1 LGNIFG
7 DKVKNESNSSNVP
20 QGKVTFKLDGV
31 ELGTADVNEGI
42 ATIDVIFNET
52 INDKIIAY
60 YHDENN
66 KYNDSHSSEENN
78 NLLIEKGETVIDVT
92 PTAHGY
98 MDTQVTIDAVV
109 KDKNTGAIVNTGKIN
124 INGESCEIVNGKVV
138 YNFTVT
144 VNSPVEITSYFEGN
158 ENYNKSN
165 NGTTIVTKD
174 LIPTVTIVDNISGTV
189 GIPVETITATVTN
202 SSETGNTDNVPQ
214 GTVTFLYNNEV
225 IGTAQVIDGV
235 ATLNNIIF
243 NHTVNPG
250 TITAEYTDENVKYGN
265 STSTNN
271 NNLEITKG
279 QANIGL
285 VADPDSGVPGVTSVV
300 TINVNDVN
308 TGLPVNGSVSIDG
321 HTVDVVDGVG
331 SYEYPIV
338 DATSLSGT
346 ELVGVFSSPDYE
358 DAEDSVTV
366 TRELI
371 PTTTYATIINN
382 TVRNIT
388 LNISVIDNDKK
399 PVDQGSII
407 ITVSNE
413 TFTKDYSKELEN
425 GNTTIVIDDI
435 QKGTYNFTIVYPIN
449 NIYANSSTALD
460 DVEVVGRESEIIP
473 EVEILRLVIQLLI
486 SLLWIRL
493 LMIQFLMLLLL

>member
-7 DKVKNESNSSNVP
+7 DKVKNESDSSNVP

-98 MDTQVTIDAVV
+98 MDTQVKIDAVV

-250 TITAEYTDENVKYGN
+250 TITAEYTDENVK
-265 STSTNN
+265 
-271 NNLEITKG
+271 
-279 QANIGL
+279 
-285 VADPDSGVPGVTSVV
+285 
-300 TINVNDVN
+300 
-308 TGLPVNGSVSIDG
+308 
-321 HTVDVVDGVG
+321 
-331 SYEYPIV
+331 
-338 DATSLSGT
+338 
-346 ELVGVFSSPDYE
+346 
-358 DAEDSVTV
+358 
-366 TRELI
+366 
-371 PTTTYATIINN
+371 
-382 TVRNIT
+382 
-388 LNISVIDNDKK
+388 
-399 PVDQGSII
+399 
-407 ITVSNE
+407 
-413 TFTKDYSKELEN
+413 
-425 GNTTIVIDDI
+425 
-435 QKGTYNFTIVYPIN
+435 
-449 NIYANSSTALD
+449 
-460 DVEVVGRESEIIP
+460 
-473 EVEILRLVIQLLI
+473 
-486 SLLWIRL
+486 
-493 LMIQFLMLLLL
+493 